1 MICWQRRTSRGC
13 SGAWGEEQT
22 RSLLL
27 QERLQR
33 TQGASNGAEAHG
45 LESLG
50 GWLALETHGQPFYLV
65 ETLKA
70 LLEEE
75 KLLIRSRADGETVVE
90 VGRALQTGRSA
101 LRGLLPNSVREVI
114 HSRLSRLSPAAS
126 ELMRAGAVLE
136 RGFKFETL
144 MGMAGLGEAEGLSG
158 LDELIERHLLR
169 EEGGGQEVGSL
180 LYSTPTY
187 SFTHQK
193 IRQVA
198 YTEMGHARRQLLHR
212 RAFGGA
218 RGEGCPCCRSWR
230 VMRLREVLLS
240 RPSGTPWL
248 RGIGRWRCL
257 PHGTPSTTTK
267 GRAPCWLKR
276 CKPAVGNRPSGRFWT
291 LSTCTPGWAG
301 HTSSPM
307 RGEKAR
313 AAYEALL
320 ALGRQ
325 LGEARLEVL
334 SLNHLAVFDYHQGDD
349 RKVKA
354 LLEEARRMAED
365 AGLEEA
371 LVETQ
376 CNLAEVM
383 AIHPRDYEHSGPLAR
398 KALASARTLGRPDL
412 VARALATLARVEVFA
427 GRFEEAAAYAEEGA
441 QLSRELADRPAPRT
455 ELPPTITPAM
465 GLSASWRAGNRVREI
480 HCLTY
485 LAYARIFQ
493 GRPQEGIAI
502 GREAQAISGG
512 LPERI
517 EAMSTWAIN
526 LGFQEIGEYEEVLE
540 VSLRGIEQAR
550 KTQNVFLLFSN
561 LDRLGRAYEVLL
573 DLQEARRVHEE
584 ALGLRGALGP
594 QYEVFSSIRL
604 CAVAALSEDW
614 EEAYAY
620 AKRARQGRTF
630 FNVLDIF
637 YLHHV
642 VEALLR
648 GGDERSAREEVS
660 RFAER
665 AEANERERIA
675 YLRSLAVLSEF
686 EGDTERAIEH
696 LHEAHTLAQKIGL
709 PGELW
714 QIQSRLAELH
724 ERRGQEAEAQKA
736 YSLAAQTLRELAQ
749 KIRDEDLREG
759 FLSAP
764 LVRGVLGHT

>member
-1 MICWQRRTSRGC
+1 
-13 SGAWGEEQT
+13 
-22 RSLLL
+22 
-27 QERLQR
+27 
-33 TQGASNGAEAHG
+33 
-45 LESLG
+45 LG
-50 GWLALETHGQPFYLV
+50 
-65 ETLKA
+65 
-70 LLEEE
+70 
-75 KLLIRSRADGETVVE
+75 D
-90 VGRALQTGRSA
+90 
-101 LRGLLPNSVREVI
+101 
-114 HSRLSRLSPAAS
+114 
-126 ELMRAGAVLE
+126 
-136 RGFKFETL
+136 
-144 MGMAGLGEAEGLSG
+144 
-158 LDELIERHLLR
+158 
-169 EEGGGQEVGSL
+169 
-180 LYSTPTY
+180 
-187 SFTHQK
+187 
-193 IRQVA
+193 
-198 YTEMGHARRQLLHR
+198 
-212 RAFGGA
+212 
-218 RGEGCPCCRSWR
+218 
-230 VMRLREVLLS
+230 
-240 RPSGTPWL
+240 
-248 RGIGRWRCL
+248 
-257 PHGTPSTTTK
+257 
-267 GRAPCWLKR
+267 
-276 CKPAVGNRPSGRFWT
+276 
-291 LSTCTPGWAG
+291 
-301 HTSSPM
+301 
-307 RGEKAR
+307 
-313 AAYEALL
+313 
-320 ALGRQ
+320 
-325 LGEARLEVL
+325 ARLEVL

-349 RKVKA
+349 RTVKA

-371 LVETQ
+371 LVETE

-383 AIHPRDYEHSGPLAR
+383 AIHPRDFEHSGPLAR
-398 KALASARTLGRPDL
+398 KALASARTLQERPDL
-412 VARALATLARVEVFA
+412 VARALAMLARVEVFA
-427 GRFEEAAAYAEEGA
+427 GRFEEAAAYAEEGTA
-441 QLSRELADRPAPRT
+441 LSRELADRPAPRT

-480 HCLTY
+480 HCLIY

-517 EAMSTWAIN
+517 EAMSTWALN

-540 VSLRGIEQAR
+540 LSLRGIEQAR

-573 DLQEARRVHEE
+573 DLQEARRIHEE

-620 AKRARQGRTF
+620 AKRARQGRTS

-648 GGDERSAREEVS
+648 GGDERSAREEVR

-665 AEANERERIA
+665 AEANERERVP
-675 YLRSLAVLSEF
+675 YLRSLAVFSEF

-724 ERRGQEAEAQKA
+724 EQRGQAEEARAGF
-736 YSLAAQTLRELAQ
+736 SRAAQTLRMLAQ
-749 KIRDEDLREG
+749 NIGDEKLREG
-759 FLSAP
+759 FLSAAR
-764 LVRGVLGHT
+764 VRRVLRHN